1 MNLTNSVSAPAFNP
15 KAEALEDKALIESYF
30 NIQLDDKR
38 DFRILG
44 AVERLIQT
52 HFRGERL
59 PRCEKIRSDH
69 YFNLLRFISVAM
81 LYTDQA
87 QNMVVAKSQRLDG
100 KAYIVPAGNSFFMK
114 KLGIERSTLDGII
127 ATAKRL
133 GWYISNV
140 RFGYYQC
147 GTGKRHYGKN
157 SIKRVFIGLY
167 DLFGMG
173 KKVRDSVKKAVQYKQ
188 YRDKQEAAAALR
200 TAKKNIE
207 LGEFHDFGYGV
218 ENQRRFNKGKEKRLS
233 KATAN
238 RANHDALLAE
248 QIELQAKGYSL
259 EEIANHQAGTAIIDD
274 NIPF

>member
-1 MNLTNSVSAPAFNP
+1 MNLTHNVSAPAFDP
-15 KAEALEDKALIESYF
+15 MAAALEDKALIESYF
-30 NIQLDDKR
+30 DIQLDHKR
-38 DFRILG
+38 DFRILR

-81 LYTDQA
+81 LYTDQS

-157 SIKRVFIGLY
+157 SIKRVFVGLY

-173 KKVRDSVKKAVQYKQ
+173 KKVRETIKKAVAYRQ
-188 YRDKQEAAAALR
+188 YRDQQEAAAAQR
-200 TAKKNIE
+200 DAKKSVVQ
-207 LGEFHDFGYGV
+207 GEFHDFGYGV
-218 ENQRRFNKGKEKRLS
+218 ENQRRFNKAKEKRIT
-233 KATAN
+233 KPAPN
-238 RANHDALLAE
+238 RSNHDALLAE

-259 EEIANHQAGTAIIDD
+259 EEIANHQAGTAIIND

>member
-1 MNLTNSVSAPAFNP
+1 MNLTNSVSAPAFDP

-38 DFRILG
+38 DFRILR

-238 RANHDALLAE
+238 RPNHDALLAE